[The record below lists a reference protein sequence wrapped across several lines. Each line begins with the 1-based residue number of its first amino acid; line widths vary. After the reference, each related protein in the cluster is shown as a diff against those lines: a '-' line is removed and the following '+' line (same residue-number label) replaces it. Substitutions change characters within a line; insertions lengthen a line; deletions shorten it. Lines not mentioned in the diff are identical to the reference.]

1 MATPEQEALQRV
13 ASDPRRQWG
22 WGPSA
27 LASPEEQRA
36 YEAYQMIPEIQAG
49 RASVADLPEEY
60 GGRPRITA
68 GPSYNEQG
76 QPVGAF
82 RRQLRMQEMYNE
94 EQKQALEQQR
104 IMQQME
110 QAARQEQMF
119 QLDYASKQYDLRTK
133 QNEAL
138 FSAQEDAD
146 RRAAEAAFTEFR
158 NKLNPND
165 PSSVGILAGYIAGDS
180 RLAES
185 PIAKN
190 SYDYFAK
197 ASENSAVSINA
208 KMREEA
214 QNKYAEDMQKL
225 METGVTEEE
234 LPQYYDPDSPIGM
247 PQFDRRKVAARIGG
261 VKAQEKAEAKTT
273 KEETPKEKIGLDL
286 QQAYG
291 ELNALVLGEEGAD
304 TASAQSKVAG
314 LRARYKAATG
324 QEAPEVPFQPKSR
337 EEYDRV
343 PSGRPYIGQDGKT
356 RIKQ

>member
-1 MATPEQEALQRV
+1 MATPEQEALERV
-13 ASDPRRQWG
+13 ARDPRRQWG
-22 WGPSA
+22 WEPSPM
-27 LASPEEQRA
+27 ASVEEQRA
-36 YEAYQMIPEIQAG
+36 YQAYEMMPKVAAG
-49 RASVADLPEEY
+49 ELPVSALPEAY
-60 GGRPRITA
+60 GGRPT
-68 GPSYNEQG
+68 GTS
-76 QPVGAF
+76 
-82 RRQLRMQEMYNE
+82 RRAIRMQAEYDE
-94 EQKQALEQQR
+94 AQKQALEQQR
-104 IMQQME
+104 LMQQME
-110 QAARQEQMF
+110 QAQRQEQMF

-165 PSSVGILAGYIAGDS
+165 PSSVGVLAGYIAGDS

-208 KMREEA
+208 KTQEEA

-247 PQFDRRKVAARIGG
+247 PQFDRRKVAARLGG
-261 VKAQEKAEAKTT
+261 SKAQEKAEAKTT

-291 ELNALVLGEEGAD
+291 ELNALLLSGGDEVAAE
-304 TASAQSKVAG
+304 SKVAG

-324 QEAPEVPFQPKSR
+324 EDAPEVPFQPKSR

-343 PSGRPYIGQDGKT
+343 PAGKPYIGQDGKT

>member
-1 MATPEQEALQRV
+1 MATREEEALQRV
-13 ASDPRRQWG
+13 ARDPRRQWG
-22 WGPSA
+22 WEPSPM
-27 LASPEEQRA
+27 ASVEEQRA
-36 YEAYQMIPEIQAG
+36 YQAYEMMPKVQAG
-49 RASVADLPEEY
+49 ALPVSALPEAY
-60 GGRPRITA
+60 GGRPT
-68 GPSYNEQG
+68 GTS
-76 QPVGAF
+76 
-82 RRQLRMQEMYNE
+82 RRAIRMAAEYDLAQE
-94 EQKQALEQQR
+94 KALEQQR
-104 IMQQME
+104 VMQQME

-165 PSSVGILAGYIAGDS
+165 PSSVGVLAGYIAGDS

-208 KMREEA
+208 KTQEEA

-247 PQFDRRKVAARIGG
+247 PQFDRRKVAARLGG
-261 VKAQEKAEAKTT
+261 SKAQEKAEAKTT
-273 KEETPKEKIGLDL
+273 KEETPKEKIGLDI

-291 ELNALVLGEEGAD
+291 ELNALLLSGGDEVAAE
-304 TASAQSKVAG
+304 SKVAG

-324 QEAPEVPFQPKSR
+324 EDAPEVPFQPKSR

-343 PSGRPYIGQDGKT
+343 PAGKPYIGQDGKT

>member
-1 MATPEQEALQRV
+1 M
-13 ASDPRRQWG
+13 
-22 WGPSA
+22 
-27 LASPEEQRA
+27 ASPEEKAA
-36 YEAYQMIPEIQAG
+36 YDYLEKRPLVESGQLSP
-49 RASVADLPEEY
+49 ADLPEQY
-60 GGRPRITA
+60 GGRP
-68 GPSYNEQG
+68 QG
-76 QPVGAF
+76 ES
-82 RRQLRMQEMYNE
+82 RRAIRMQEAYDVR
-94 EQKQALEQQR
+94 QAQLLEQQR
-104 IMQQME
+104 VMQQME

-165 PSSVGILAGYIAGDS
+165 PSSIGVLAGYIAGDS

-197 ASENSAVSINA
+197 ASENSTVSINA
-208 KMREEA
+208 KTQEEA

-247 PQFDRRKVAARIGG
+247 PQFDRRKLAARLGG
-261 VKAQEKAEAKTT
+261 SKAQEKAEAKTT

-291 ELNALVLGEEGAD
+291 ELNALLLSGQDEVAAE
-304 TASAQSKVAG
+304 SKVAG

-324 QEAPEVPFQPKSR
+324 EDAPEAPFQPKSK

-343 PSGRPYIGQDGKT
+343 PAGRPYIGQDGKT

>member
-1 MATPEQEALQRV
+1 MLSRV
-13 ASDPRRQWG
+13 ERDPRRAWG
-22 WGPSA
+22 WGPSTM
-27 LASPEEQRA
+27 ASPEEKAA
-36 YEAYQMIPEIQAG
+36 YDYLEKRPLVESGQLSP
-49 RASVADLPEEY
+49 ADLPEQY
-60 GGRPRITA
+60 GGRP
-68 GPSYNEQG
+68 QG
-76 QPVGAF
+76 ES
-82 RRQLRMQEMYNE
+82 RRAIRMQEAYDVR
-94 EQKQALEQQR
+94 QAQLLEQQR
-104 IMQQME
+104 VMQQME

-165 PSSVGILAGYIAGDS
+165 PSSIGVLAGYIAGDS

-197 ASENSAVSINA
+197 ASENSTVSINA
-208 KMREEA
+208 KTQEEA

-247 PQFDRRKVAARIGG
+247 PQFDRRKLAARLGG
-261 VKAQEKAEAKTT
+261 SKAQEKAEAKTT

-291 ELNALVLGEEGAD
+291 ELNALLLSGGDEVAAE
-304 TASAQSKVAG
+304 SKVAG

-324 QEAPEVPFQPKSR
+324 EDAPEVPFQPKSKA
-337 EEYDRV
+337 EYDRV
-343 PSGRPYIGQDGKT
+343 PAGRPYIGQDGKT